1 MPAKPANR
9 HSRESN
15 STECESGEIY
25 VHWSLTPQL
34 VRACKTSTR
43 TFNAKGCCAGRNE
56 EGCNWRQGLSRA
68 ASALTPVLTG
78 MARKINYDSACEN
91 QDIVFAFL
99 DIHSVSISPAEPLF
113 RDVRD
118 ILLRRAGT
126 RTRSR
131 RNFPSPAGHPAPAHP
146 R

>member
-1 MPAKPANR
+1 MPRVTMRVAAIRVRVVTAMTGVSVPAKPANR

-56 EGCNWRQGLSRA
+56 EGLQLA
-68 ASALTPVLTG
+68 ARP
-78 MARKINYDSACEN
+78 
-91 QDIVFAFL
+91 
-99 DIHSVSISPAEPLF
+99 
-113 RDVRD
+113 
-118 ILLRRAGT
+118 
-126 RTRSR
+126 
-131 RNFPSPAGHPAPAHP
+131 
-146 R
+146 